1 MSADNLHL
9 LPGAGRR
16 APGLTEQLEETC
28 VPMIS
33 NYKGIIPAIACPF
46 TPDHKIDEP
55 ALRRHAAWLGSQPG
69 IVAVMTN
76 GHTGE
81 VFSLLPR
88 ERAEVTRIVASE
100 LEGRIPVISSVVCEG
115 LLDAKEQ
122 AQMACDA
129 GAKGLDVMP
138 PHHWLRFGLRH
149 DHVMQYFDN
158 LSTVGLDLVAHVYPA
173 WTRASYSTAVMADLA
188 RLPYLQA
195 FKVGQRDM
203 NKYAADILAIRDAD
217 PTKAILT
224 CHDEYLL
231 ASMVQGVDGA
241 LVGFATFIPGLINDL
256 WEAVKAG
263 DLKRAM
269 QVQALITPLKD
280 AVYGGGEPTGEAH
293 ARMKM
298 GMYLAGVLDAPTV
311 RPPTEAPD
319 EQEIA
324 RLRAAVANAG
334 LLKR

>member
-1 MSADNLHL
+1 M
-9 LPGAGRR
+9 P
-16 APGLTEQLEETC
+16 TIQ
-28 VPMIS
+28 

-46 TPDHKIDEP
+46 TPDFKIDEA
-55 ALRRHAAWLGSQPG
+55 ALRSHASWLAQQAGV
-69 IVAVMTN
+69 VAIMTN

-81 VFSLLPR
+81 VFSLTAR
-88 ERAEVTRIVASE
+88 ERAQVTRIVASE
-100 LEGRIPVISSVVCEG
+100 LEGRLPVISSIVCEG
-115 LLDAKEQ
+115 LSEAREHAALAR
-122 AQMACDA
+122 DA
-129 GAKGLDVMP
+129 GARGLDVMP
-138 PHHWLRFGLRH
+138 PHHWLRFGFRP
-149 DHVMQYFDN
+149 DHVTHYFDAIAE
-158 LSTVGLDLVAHVYPA
+158 VGLDLVAHVYPA
-173 WTRASYSTAVMADLA
+173 WTRASYSSATLAELA
-188 RLPYLQA
+188 RLPAVQA

-203 NKYAADILAIRDAD
+203 NKYAADIAAIRKADAS
-217 PTKAILT
+217 KAILT

-241 LVGFATFIPGLINDL
+241 LVGFATFIPSLINDL

-269 QVQALITPLKD
+269 AVQAVITPLKD

-311 RPPTEAPD
+311 RPPTEAPND
-319 EQEIA
+319 AEMA
-324 RLRAAVANAG
+324 ALRAAVANAG

>member
-1 MSADNLHL
+1 M
-9 LPGAGRR
+9 
-16 APGLTEQLEETC
+16 
-28 VPMIS
+28 PMIS

-203 NKYAADILAIRDAD
+203 NKYASDIKAIRDAN
-217 PTKAILT
+217 PSKAILT

-269 QVQALITPLKD
+269 QVQAVITPLKD

>member
-1 MSADNLHL
+1 M
-9 LPGAGRR
+9 P
-16 APGLTEQLEETC
+16 T
-28 VPMIS
+28 IS

-46 TPDHKIDEP
+46 TPDYKIDEP
-55 ALRRHAAWLGSQPG
+55 ALRRHAAWLGAQPG

-115 LLDAKEQ
+115 LADAKEQ
-122 AQMACDA
+122 AQMARDA

-188 RLPYLQA
+188 RLPYLRA

-203 NKYAADILAIRDAD
+203 NKYAADIKAVRDAD

-319 EQEIA
+319 DQEIA

>member
-1 MSADNLHL
+1 MAAT
-9 LPGAGRR
+9 P
-16 APGLTEQLEETC
+16 
-28 VPMIS
+28 
-33 NYKGIIPAIACPF
+33 NYRGIIPAIACPF
-46 TPDHKIDEP
+46 TADHRVDEA
-55 ALRRHAAWLGSQPG
+55 ALRRHAAWLAAQPG
-69 IVAVMTN
+69 VVAIMTN

-88 ERAEVTRIVASE
+88 ERAEVTRIVADE
-100 LEGRIPVISSVVCEG
+100 LRGRLPVISSIVCEG
-115 LLDAKEQ
+115 LRDAAEQ
-122 AQMACDA
+122 AALAREA
-129 GAKGLDVMP
+129 GAQALDVMP
-138 PHHWLRFGLRH
+138 PHHWLRFGFRP
-149 DHVMQYFDN
+149 DHVMQYFEAVG
-158 LSTVGLDLVAHVYPA
+158 SAGLDLVAHVYPA
-173 WTRASYSTAVMADLA
+173 WTRASYSSATLAELA
-188 RLPYLQA
+188 RLPQLVA

-203 NKYAADILAIRDAD
+203 NKYAADIAAIRRAD
-217 PTKAILT
+217 PAKAILT

-311 RPPTEAPD
+311 RPPTEAPT
-319 EQEIA
+319 EAEVA
-324 RLRAAVANAG
+324 ALRAAVAHAG
-334 LLKR
+334 LLRR